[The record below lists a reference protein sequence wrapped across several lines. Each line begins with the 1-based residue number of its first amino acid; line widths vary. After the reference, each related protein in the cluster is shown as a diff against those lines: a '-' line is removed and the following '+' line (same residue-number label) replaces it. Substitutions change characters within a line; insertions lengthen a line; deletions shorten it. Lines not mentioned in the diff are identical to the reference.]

1 MLKEDPYRE
10 LVECQLDLIV
20 KFNPEGRLLY
30 VNPAY
35 CEMVGKAQNELTGSV
50 FMPATDER
58 YTDVIATHMTKLFRP
73 PFACVVEQ
81 WLPSIQ
87 GLRCISWSAKS
98 ILDGKGGVKTIVATG
113 RDVTQLRLDTRAI
126 KKRDDDLMLI
136 VESGQ
141 QMYYTHTLDHVMQYV
156 SPRIRTLLGCHPGSG
171 KRLWTDF
178 LSDHPLNAAGLER
191 TKKAITS
198 GRREPPYRLEFVG
211 KDGARIW
218 VEVNEIPVVK
228 NQKTV
233 AIAGSL
239 VDITEKMRIDA
250 GLAEAEIL
258 FKGTSSMPLP
268 EEPSPKSR
276 FGFFRSIISKE
287 KEDKGDDF

>member
-10 LVECQLDLIV
+10 LVECQQDLIV

-35 CEMVGKAQNELTGSV
+35 CRMVGKAQNELTGSV
-50 FMPATDER
+50 FMPAQDER

-81 WLPSIQ
+81 WLPSTQ

-113 RDVTQLRLDTRAI
+113 RDITQLRLDTRAK
-126 KKRDDDLMLI
+126 KKRDDDLMLVI
-136 VESGQ
+136 ESGQ
-141 QMYYTHTLDHVMQYV
+141 QMYYTHTLDHRILYV
-156 SPRIRTLLGCHPGSG
+156 SPRIRTLLGCRPGSG
-171 KRLWTDF
+171 KRLWTDY
-178 LSDHPLNAAGLER
+178 LSDNPLNAAGLER
-191 TKKAITS
+191 TKRAIAS

-211 KDGARIW
+211 KDGTMIW

-228 NQKTV
+228 NEKTV

-239 VDITEKMRIDA
+239 VDITEKMRIDD

-258 FKGTSSMPLP
+258 FKGTGGKKDEPGSS
-268 EEPSPKSR
+268 KSKTH
-276 FGFFRSIISKE
+276 FSMFRSI
-287 KEDKGDDF
+287 F